1 MTELVLAS
9 ASPRRAALLRQIG
22 LPFRVD
28 ASQGEEEDAGP
39 RGRRE
44 SPEAYAMRLA
54 LAKARAVMTARGRD
68 ARKWR
73 KAGLLWPLF
82 GEE

>member
-1 MTELVLAS
+1 MITAS
-9 ASPRRAALLRQIG
+9 AATGALARRLIERAA
-22 LPFRVD
+22 
-28 ASQGEEEDAGP
+28 
-39 RGRRE
+39 
-44 SPEAYAMRLA
+44 A
-54 LAKARAVMTARGRD
+54 LAKARAVMTARGGD

>member
-1 MTELVLAS
+1 MITAS
-9 ASPRRAALLRQIG
+9 AATGALAQRLIEQAA
-22 LPFRVD
+22 
-28 ASQGEEEDAGP
+28 
-39 RGRRE
+39 
-44 SPEAYAMRLA
+44 A
-54 LAKARAVMTARGRD
+54 LAKARAVIAARGGD

>member
-1 MTELVLAS
+1 MITARAVTGALA
-9 ASPRRAALLRQIG
+9 RRLIDKA
-22 LPFRVD
+22 
-28 ASQGEEEDAGP
+28 E
-39 RGRRE
+39 
-44 SPEAYAMRLA
+44 A
-54 LAKARAVMTARGRD
+54 LAKARAVMTAQAQD